1 MGEPR
6 KSVWQALFRSTA
18 FFVVNIAVLLL
29 VGVSTLRESYRGW
42 SVDREIH
49 ALEAQADTLEGR
61 KMELQQL
68 AESLQSPER
77 AEVEARRRLGWQKP
91 GERVVITG
99 ETVAPT
105 ADDAIPSVALASD
118 RVQTPTNPERWFD
131 YFFHSSP

>member
-1 MGEPR
+1 MI
-6 KSVWQALFRSTA
+6 RSSA

-68 AESLQSPER
+68 AVSLQSPER

-91 GERVVITG
+91 GERVVMTG
-99 ETVAPT
+99 GNSTPT
-105 ADDAIPSVALASD
+105 ADDAIPSVSLAPE
-118 RVQTPTNPERWFD
+118 RVQTATNAERWFS
-131 YFFHSSP
+131 YFFHSAP